1 MKRNIILLMGAVA
14 IAALLCSCE
23 KDRKLKEMLE
33 EAHDAVYGRYELIE
47 MKWLD
52 NSALD
57 LDGDG
62 NASDNLLLEFSN
74 LFDEHTMDFKLH
86 DSRIST
92 DGVMRYPDPTIEQL
106 RRGAMSLTIPFQC
119 IEETIL
125 NGEMFYRTSPIFM
138 SFGTRYEVCD
148 DGSYVVETI
157 NPNWS
162 DSQSLDMSHLRDMIV
177 TIPSPGRIQMDVD
190 CMFYDRRTE
199 KLVSGPVRFRFAR
212 YTAQGK

>member
-33 EAHDAVYGRYELIE
+33 EAHDAVYGRYELKSIE
-47 MKWLD
+47 WLD
-52 NSALD
+52 NSVLD

-62 NASDNLLLEFSN
+62 NASNDLLLEISGI
-74 LFDEHTMDFKLH
+74 FDEHTMAFKLLE
-86 DSRIST
+86 SRMST
-92 DGVMRYPDPTIEQL
+92 DGVMRYPDPTVEQL
-106 RRGAMSLTIPFQC
+106 RRGAMSLTIPLQC
-119 IEETIL
+119 IGETVL
-125 NGEMFYRTSPIFM
+125 NGETFYRTSPIFM
-138 SFGTRYEVCD
+138 SFGTSYEVCD

-162 DSQSLDMSHLRDMIV
+162 DSQSLDMRHLRDMIV